1 MNLIDKINR
10 TYSTFIFPI
19 IVLFR
24 KKNPKI
30 KAKIEEV
37 IISHEALIKE
47 YELIKQKKSK
57 LSSNKRKE
65 VEAQI
70 IYLIAKGH
78 IKINQ

>member
-1 MNLIDKINR
+1 MIKYIYKKLA
-10 TYSTFIFPI
+10 FPI
-19 IVLFR
+19 IVFFR

-30 KAKIEEV
+30 KAKIQEFL
-37 IISHEALIKE
+37 ISHEMLIKE

-70 IYLIAKGH
+70 IYLIAKAH
-78 IKINQ
+78 IKIK